1 MANNYIARDSL
12 LEKLQT
18 TSIVTDDLYGM
29 GIMSGMDAARKI
41 VAEQPI
47 VDAELV
53 VRCQHCKHH
62 DEGENYIYC
71 WLLKTKCQNDA
82 DFFCAYGEKESGS

>member
-41 VAEQPI
+41 VAE
-47 VDAELV
+47 
-53 VRCQHCKHH
+53 
-62 DEGENYIYC
+62 
-71 WLLKTKCQNDA
+71 
-82 DFFCAYGEKESGS
+82 

>member
-1 MANNYIARDSL
+1 MPKYIELSSL
-12 LEKLQT
+12 LEKLQA

-47 VDAELV
+47 IDAEPERTAQTSLF
-53 VRCQHCKHH
+53 
-62 DEGENYIYC
+62 IA
-71 WLLKTKCQNDA
+71 KTASILCFPIA
-82 DFFCAYGEKESGS
+82 TESVQSVI

>member
-1 MANNYIARDSL
+1 MPKYIELSSL
-12 LEKLQT
+12 LEKLQA

-47 VDAELV
+47 IDAEPFSD
-53 VRCQHCKHH
+53 CY
-62 DEGENYIYC
+62 GEC
-71 WLLKTKCQNDA
+71 TKCHLGIVRPD
-82 DFFCAYGEKESGS
+82 DSCEFGERRATTHV

>member
-1 MANNYIARDSL
+1 MPKYIELSSL

-47 VDAELV
+47 IDAEPV
-53 VRCQHCKHH
+53 VIRVSKIIIMV
-62 DEGENYIYC
+62 GITYMGMYIIR
-71 WLLKTKCQNDA
+71 L
-82 DFFCAYGEKESGS
+82 SIR

>member
-29 GIMSGMDAARKI
+29 GIMSGIDAARKK
-41 VAEQPI
+41 
-47 VDAELV
+47 D
-53 VRCQHCKHH
+53 CQHLMFSDCY
-62 DEGENYIYC
+62 GEC
-71 WLLKTKCQNDA
+71 TKCHLGIVRPD
-82 DFFCAYGEKESGS
+82 DSCEFGERRATTHV

>member
-29 GIMSGMDAARKI
+29 GIMI
-41 VAEQPI
+41 VRPDDSCEF
-47 VDAELV
+47 
-53 VRCQHCKHH
+53 
-62 DEGENYIYC
+62 GERRA
-71 WLLKTKCQNDA
+71 TTHV
-82 DFFCAYGEKESGS
+82 

>member
-29 GIMSGMDAARKI
+29 GIMN
-41 VAEQPI
+41 
-47 VDAELV
+47 
-53 VRCQHCKHH
+53 CY
-62 DEGENYIYC
+62 GEC
-71 WLLKTKCQNDA
+71 TKCHLGIVRPD
-82 DFFCAYGEKESGS
+82 DSCEFGERRATTHV